1 MTQSRFYA
9 SSLSLSTARHRGAAT
24 LAAAALALVAAG
36 CGGGGG
42 GGGDRLS
49 KSQYEKRIQSDGQ
62 ELTTAFKPLN
72 TPPTSLKQ
80 LAAELK
86 VGQDKLREAANDL
99 DGLTPPKEIEA
110 DNSAL
115 VKGLRTLA
123 SELEGLRSAAA
134 KGNPALVQQAL
145 AKLQRSHALV
155 DARRATDDMKKKGY
169 KLGAISQ

>member
-9 SSLSLSTARHRGAAT
+9 SSLSLSKTRHRGVAT
-24 LAAAALALVAAG
+24 LAVAALALVAAG

-42 GGGDRLS
+42 GERLS
-49 KSQYEKRIQSDGQ
+49 KSQYEKRIQNDGQ

-99 DGLTPPKEIEA
+99 DGLTPPKEVEA
-110 DNSAL
+110 DNTAL

-123 SELEGLRSAAA
+123 NELEGLRSAAA

-145 AKLQRSHALV
+145 GKLQRSHALV